1 MLSASFLKCF
11 PFRKPVVTIY
21 TLSQALGVQFVEF
34 YLGGWAGVLNSSQ
47 GEGKTYGCPWELT
60 VLGADASISALVGMK
75 PNGDTHAREVGPG
88 RDGEPNG
95 FPQFRGGCFGGLRSL
110 SRLHTPLLKWD
121 AELEGRFLPRDQ
133 LLRGSAKLCA

>member
-1 MLSASFLKCF
+1 MGGSARFFSGR
-11 PFRKPVVTIY
+11 RKD
-21 TLSQALGVQFVEF
+21 LWL
-34 YLGGWAGVLNSSQ
+34 
-47 GEGKTYGCPWELT
+47 PWELT

-75 PNGDTHAREVGPG
+75 PNGDTRARDAGPG

-121 AELEGRFLPRDQ
+121 AELEGGFLPRGQ
-133 LLRGSAKLCA
+133 LLRGSGKLCA